1 MAASSVKT
9 QEEETMTGHIVT
21 ESGISSGM
29 MGKTINNTIAL
40 ALKGENI
47 TSDKL
52 RDSISAFYD
61 FVTEISAQVSG
72 MREPVKWIVTVRHGS
87 VILLNN
93 PVVKE
98 ENIDII
104 EKTVDALHYGI
115 TNLEN
120 KTERPAYFTDKA
132 LELLQNL
139 VSVSSAGSDELTEIN
154 IAINRGF
161 HVLTRRATANIDT
174 ILGLRYK
181 SLGSVEGTLQTISER
196 GGLKFTIYDSLD
208 DRPVRCYIPEN
219 LRCEALDVAAKAFGQ
234 RIYVFGMISY
244 DQYGT
249 PKTIQ
254 VRKLRLFRKK
264 EDIPSAEQICG
275 ILGE

>member
-1 MAASSVKT
+1 
-9 QEEETMTGHIVT
+9 MTGHIVT
-21 ESGISSGM
+21 ESGISSGIV
-29 MGKTINNTIAL
+29 GKTIKNTITL

-61 FVTEISAQVSG
+61 FIDEVSAQVSG
-72 MREPVKWIVTVRHGS
+72 TMKPVKWIVTVKHGS
-87 VILLNN
+87 ILLLNN

-98 ENIDII
+98 EYIDVI

-139 VSVSSAGSDELTEIN
+139 VSVSSARGDELTEIN
-154 IAINRGF
+154 IAINGDY
-161 HVLTRRATANIDT
+161 HVLTTRIAANIDT
-174 ILGLRYK
+174 IMGIRYK
-181 SLGSVEGTLQTISER
+181 SLGSVEGKLQTISER
-196 GGLKFTIYDSLD
+196 GGLKFTIYDTLD
-208 DRPVRCYIPEN
+208 DRPVRCYISDD
-219 LRCEALDVAAKAFGQ
+219 LRSEALDVAAKAFGQ
-234 RIYVFGMISY
+234 RISIFGMISY

-249 PKTIQ
+249 PKIIQ
-254 VRKLRLFRKK
+254 VRKLRLFREK

>member
-1 MAASSVKT
+1 
-9 QEEETMTGHIVT
+9 MTGQIVA
-21 ESGISSGM
+21 ESGISSSI
-29 MGKTINNTIAL
+29 MGKTKKNTFAL
-40 ALKGENI
+40 ALKGDNI

-52 RDSISAFYD
+52 RDSISNFYD
-61 FVTEISAQVSG
+61 FVAEVSAQVSG
-72 MREPVKWIVTVRHGS
+72 TRKPVKWIVTVKHGN

-104 EKTVDALHYGI
+104 EKTVTAIHYGI
-115 TNLEN
+115 SNLEN
-120 KTERPAYFTDKA
+120 KAGRPEYFSDKA

-154 IAINRGF
+154 ITINGDF
-161 HVLTRRATANIDT
+161 YVLTRSATANIDT
-174 ILGLRYK
+174 ILGMRYN
-181 SLGSVEGTLQTISER
+181 SLGSVEGKLQTISER
-196 GGLKFTIYDSLD
+196 GGLKFTIYDTLND
-208 DRPVRCYIPEN
+208 KPVRCYISDD
-219 LRCEALDVAAKAFGQ
+219 LRCEALEVASKAFGQ
-234 RIYVFGMISY
+234 RISIFGMISY

-254 VRKLRLFRKK
+254 VRKLRLFRNK
-264 EDIPSAEQICG
+264 EDIPSAHQICG